1 MAERLRFMAR
11 LLNGE
16 SMSEV
21 CREFGIS
28 RKTGYK
34 IYTRYKDRGLEAL
47 TDRSRR
53 PVRYATSC
61 RPRSKIRSS
70 RLSRRSRIGARARF
84 ANSWCGAW
92 PAIFASPPRAPFTP
106 SCTGTDWS
114 KASPGRDHVPTARR
128 CHQASIPTSFG
139 APTSRVNS
147 SLATANTVTRSPSLT
162 TPRVIYCYARP
173 WIRSGRTP
181 PSPPSSSSLSSVA
194 CQPPFAPT
202 TACRSSA
209 PMPCSHLQAVRVV
222 AAPGDRHRTN
232 PSFPTPFRSAL
243 IHSQV

>member
-1 MAERLRFMAR
+1 MPWKECSVMAERLRFMAR

-194 CQPPFAPT
+194 CQPPFAPPR
-202 TACRSSA
+202 A
-209 PMPCSHLQAVRVV
+209 
-222 AAPGDRHRTN
+222 
-232 PSFPTPFRSAL
+232 
-243 IHSQV
+243 